1 VRALPLLTEPEVATH
16 RGPGLPLTWRVAL
29 LAGAAT
35 AVLAGLTLVAAYAI
49 VRSEMYADLRRS
61 LREDAIALAAVYGG
75 GEGTAGISQAAP
87 TGGVVLQVYGPGAQL
102 LAASRPEFEQ
112 AQAAIPP
119 SDVIGA
125 SLVATEWSGK
135 LLGQRVEAVLA
146 PFVLGVVVVIADP
159 TYIAD
164 TLTRLSRTLL
174 LMAAVLVVTS
184 LLVGYLVAA
193 ASLKPITRLARRASL
208 LGPDRLE
215 PLEYEGPRDEVGKLT
230 ETLNELLSGI
240 SEARD
245 AQRVFLAETSHELRT
260 PLTSLRG
267 FLDRAARKAGPA
279 AAEDLHDAQRVSL
292 TMTRLVEDLLQLS
305 RGELVKE
312 PLVHLIEIGSDVVL
326 PVSNEF
332 AGVEVEHGE
341 PALVLGDP
349 LKLRQLLRN
358 LVANAVRSAG
368 RPESVSIA
376 VAIVGGEVEVR
387 VEDDGPGIAPEQRE
401 RIFEKF
407 YKGAGGGSGL
417 GLAIARQIAR
427 HHHGELTVDSEP
439 GRTVFFLRLP
449 LLQEDDVE

>member
-1 VRALPLLTEPEVATH
+1 
-16 RGPGLPLTWRVAL
+16 VAL
-29 LAGAAT
+29 LAAAAT
-35 AVLAGLTLVAAYAI
+35 AVLAGLTLVAAYVI
-49 VRSEMYADLRRS
+49 VRAEMYTDLRRS
-61 LREDAIALAAVYGG
+61 LREDAVALAAVYGG
-75 GEGTAGISQAAP
+75 GEGSVGIGQAAP
-87 TGGVVLQVYGPGAQL
+87 TGGVILQVYGPGAQL

-125 SLVATEWSGK
+125 GLVATEWSGN
-135 LLGQRVEAVLA
+135 LLGERVEAVLA
-146 PFVLGVVVVIADP
+146 PFVLGVVAVIADP
-159 TYIAD
+159 EYISN
-164 TLTRLSRTLL
+164 TLTRLARTLL
-174 LMAAVLVVTS
+174 PVLLILIVVS

-193 ASLKPITRLARRASL
+193 ASLRPITRLARKASL

-215 PLEYEGPRDEVGKLT
+215 PLEYEGPRDEVGELT
-230 ETLNELLSGI
+230 ETLNELLVGL

-267 FLDRAARKAGPA
+267 FLDRAARKAGQA
-279 AAEDLHDAQRVSL
+279 AAEDLQDAQRVSL

-305 RGELVKE
+305 RGELVKD
-312 PLVHLIEIGSDVVL
+312 PQVHLIEVGSDVIL
-326 PVSNEF
+326 PVAAEF
-332 AGVEVEHGE
+332 VGVQVESSE

-349 LKLRQLLRN
+349 VKLRQLLRN
-358 LVANAVRSAG
+358 LLANAVRAAGAATRVRVTAASAD
-368 RPESVSIA
+368 
-376 VAIVGGEVEVR
+376 GEVEIR
-387 VEDDGPGIAPEQRE
+387 VEDDGPGIVPEQQE

-427 HHHGELTVDSEP
+427 HHHGDLTVTSEP
-439 GRTVFFLRLP
+439 GHTVFRVRLP